1 MTTITLE
8 LPDQLAAVIQPLAEE
23 LPVLLTIT
31 QQLFRPASDSLMHT
45 PPLYLA
51 YKQFFDFLASSPSPE
66 EYLRFT
72 ISPTAEERVHDLLDR
87 HGEGDLSLE
96 EEAELRIYA
105 QINEIINLKKAEAL
119 LALTRSA

>member
-1 MTTITLE
+1 MTTVTLE
-8 LPDQLAAVIQPLAEE
+8 LPDQLAAAIQPLTEE

-31 QQLFRPASDSLMHT
+31 QQLFLPASDSQMHT
-45 PPLYLA
+45 PPVYLA
-51 YKQFFDFLASSPSPE
+51 YKQFFDFLASNPSPE
-66 EYLRFT
+66 ECLRFT
-72 ISPTAEERVHDLLDR
+72 ISPTAEERVHYLLDR